1 MPPLMPPQPP
11 GTILQFMY
19 LKERLARLKPGKFVE
34 IGCGQGYISKILLDS
49 GWHGVGYDLNA
60 DSLKNAGNLNAQAIA
75 DGRYCLKHENWLA
88 EKSPELEADL
98 VISSLVLEHM
108 SDSEESEYIRLCQ
121 STLKPGGVAILFVPG
136 SPENW
141 GIDDEI
147 AGHYRRYTAETLSSR
162 FDQKYW
168 QCTHVAGLNYPL
180 SNMLLPLSN
189 KLVRRAEANKL
200 EMTMHDRT
208 VLSSNRQVAFKT
220 SFPSLLNLV
229 LNEIVMSPFHIWQ
242 KLNINNPSAL
252 ILYAEFTCTAVNRAV
267 LAGAKNGSANA
278 AK

>member
-88 EKSPELEADL
+88 ENSPELEADL

-162 FDQKYW
+162 FDQKHW

-220 SFPSLLNLV
+220 SFPALLNLV

-252 ILYAEFTCTAVNRAV
+252 ILYAEFTCNAVNRAV

>member
-1 MPPLMPPQPP
+1 MPPLMQPQPP

-19 LKERLARLKPGKFVE
+19 LKERLARLQAGKFVE
-34 IGCGQGYISKILLDS
+34 IGCGQGYISKILLDL

-60 DSLKNAGNLNAQAIA
+60 DSLKNAASLNAQAIA
-75 DGRYCLKHENWLA
+75 DGLYFLKHENWLA
-88 EKSPELEADL
+88 DNSQESEADL

-108 SDSEESEYIRLCQ
+108 SDSEELEYIRRCQ
-121 STLKPGGVAILFVPG
+121 NTLKAGGVAILFVPG
-136 SPENW
+136 SPEHW

-147 AGHYRRYTAETLSSR
+147 AGHYRRYTASTLSDR
-162 FDQKYW
+162 FDQKNW

-180 SNMLLPLSN
+180 SNLLLPLSN
-189 KLVRRAEANKL
+189 KLVRGAEANKL

-229 LNEIVMSPFHIWQ
+229 LNEIVMSPFHVWQ
-242 KLNINNPSAL
+242 KLNIKNPSAL
-252 ILYAEFTCTAVNRAV
+252 ILYAEFTHNAVNRV
-267 LAGAKNGSANA
+267 LTGATSSSANA
-278 AK
+278 G